1 MSQAYAI
8 LSTRVKEDRSQDQ
21 SSKTRR
27 EYIVGDIRRLMFTSE
42 PCKRGMA
49 PKPVS

>member
-8 LSTRVKEDRSQDQ
+8 LSARVKEGKSKDRP
-21 SSKTRR
+21 SKTRR
-27 EYIVGDIRRLMFTSE
+27 EYIQGDIRRLMFTSE
-42 PCKRGMA
+42 PWKRGMA